1 MNIEKIRS
9 LPSPLEVKNML
20 PLREDL
26 AKRKQENDEKI
37 REVLEGKND
46 KLLLIIGPCS
56 ADREDAVIEYIKR
69 LRTLQEKVEDVFVI
83 VPRIYTNKPR
93 TTGIGYKGM
102 LHQPDPTAEPNM
114 VKGILSIRK
123 LHLRALEETGFSCAD
138 EMLYPENHE
147 YLSDVLSYVAVGAR
161 SVENQQHRLTSSGL
175 SIPVGM
181 KNPMSGHI
189 PVMLNYIHAAQQS
202 HEFIYRGEQLK

>member
-46 KLLLIIGPCS
+46 NLLLIIGPCS

-175 SIPVGM
+175 SIP
-181 KNPMSGHI
+181 
-189 PVMLNYIHAAQQS
+189 
-202 HEFIYRGEQLK
+202 

>member
-161 SVENQQHRLTSSGL
+161 SVENQQHRLT
-175 SIPVGM
+175 
-181 KNPMSGHI
+181 
-189 PVMLNYIHAAQQS
+189 
-202 HEFIYRGEQLK
+202 

>member
-138 EMLYPENHE
+138 EMLYPEK
-147 YLSDVLSYVAVGAR
+147 
-161 SVENQQHRLTSSGL
+161 
-175 SIPVGM
+175 P
-181 KNPMSGHI
+181 
-189 PVMLNYIHAAQQS
+189 
-202 HEFIYRGEQLK
+202 